1 MTKMA
6 TVRKRGKTWSG
17 RWLVAPYEY
26 DEKGGFATR
35 KEALTFAL
43 DEESKAR
50 ATKALKPGMRKMT
63 FGDFV
68 INHWRHSLDVRTQT
82 KLDYQN
88 SINKHIMPYFGSSI
102 MSEITPLQI
111 KSWTATLK
119 QDEKYFGKN
128 LSAYT
133 IQKYVNL
140 MASILK
146 SAKEN
151 DFIAS
156 SPFEKI
162 RRKKVKPERKAMPL
176 ELEQVEAL
184 IFELPAHVQLMVWLP
199 YLTGMRPSECL
210 GLTIDDFDFLKKE
223 IKISKQISRDTAR
236 VFEPLKTE
244 TSKRTIKLAPNL
256 EKLVKSHVETYGL
269 GQEGLLF
276 QNRLG
281 GILRYKDA
289 ARFFRIAAVKVGLPE
304 RTGMHVLR
312 HTFASQLL
320 RQNKSML
327 HISQLLGH
335 KDVSETS
342 DTYAHLYPDDLG
354 DAILD
359 LDATLGK
366 ITPRRSKKF
375 GTAS

>member
-1 MTKMA
+1 
-6 TVRKRGKTWSG
+6 
-17 RWLVAPYEY
+17 
-26 DEKGGFATR
+26 
-35 KEALTFAL
+35 
-43 DEESKAR
+43 
-50 ATKALKPGMRKMT
+50 
-63 FGDFV
+63 
-68 INHWRHSLDVRTQT
+68 
-82 KLDYQN
+82 
-88 SINKHIMPYFGSSI
+88 
-102 MSEITPLQI
+102 
-111 KSWTATLK
+111 
-119 QDEKYFGKN
+119 
-128 LSAYT
+128 
-133 IQKYVNL
+133 

-184 IFELPAHVQLMVWLP
+184 IFELPEHVRLMVWIP

-210 GLTIDDFDFLKKE
+210 GLTYDDFDFKKKE
-223 IKISKQISRDTAR
+223 VKISKQISRDTDK

-244 TSKRTIKLAPNL
+244 TSERTIKLAPNL
-256 EKLVKSHVETYGL
+256 ENLVKGHVAKHGL
-269 GQEGLLF
+269 GPDNLLF

-289 ARFFRIAAVKVGLPE
+289 ARFFRHAAVKIGLPE

-320 RQNKSML
+320 RQHKSML
-327 HISQLLGH
+327 HISMLLGH
-335 KDVSETS
+335 KDVSETT
-342 DTYAHLYPDDLG
+342 DTYAHLYPEDLS

-366 ITPRRSKKF
+366 ITPRSSKKYE
-375 GTAS
+375 TAS

>member
-1 MTKMA
+1 
-6 TVRKRGKTWSG
+6 
-17 RWLVAPYEY
+17 
-26 DEKGGFATR
+26 
-35 KEALTFAL
+35 
-43 DEESKAR
+43 
-50 ATKALKPGMRKMT
+50 
-63 FGDFV
+63 
-68 INHWRHSLDVRTQT
+68 LDVRKQT

-88 SINKHIMPYFGSSI
+88 SINKHIMPYFGHSI
-102 MSEITPLQI
+102 MSEITPLDIQ
-111 KSWTATLK
+111 SWTATLK

-128 LSAYT
+128 LSSYT

-151 DFIAS
+151 DFITS

-184 IFELPAHVQLMVWLP
+184 IFELPEHVQLMVWIP

-210 GLTIDDFDFLKKE
+210 GLTYDDFDFTKKE
-223 IKISKQISRDTAR
+223 VKISKQISRDTAKI
-236 VFEPLKTE
+236 FEPLKTE
-244 TSKRTIKLAPNL
+244 TSDRAIKLAPNL
-256 EKLVKSHVETYGL
+256 ENLVKEHVAKHGL
-269 GQEGLLF
+269 GPDNLLF

-281 GILRYKDA
+281 GVLRYKDA
-289 ARFFRIAAVKVGLPE
+289 ARFFRHAAVKIGLPE

-320 RQNKSML
+320 RKNHSMF
-327 HISQLLGH
+327 HISKLLGH
-335 KDVSETS
+335 KDESETS
-342 DTYAHLYPDDLG
+342 GTYAHLYPEDLS

-366 ITPRRSKKF
+366 ITPRSAKKF

>member
-1 MTKMA
+1 MA

-17 RWLVAPYEY
+17 RWLISDKSYT
-26 DEKGGFATR
+26 EKGGFITK
-35 KEALTFAL
+35 KEALTYAL

-50 ATKALKPGMRKMT
+50 TTKALKPGYHKMT
-63 FGDFV
+63 FADFV
-68 INHWRHSLDVRTQT
+68 MNHWRHSLDVRKQT

-88 SINKHIMPYFGSSI
+88 SINKHIMPYFGHSI
-102 MSEITPLQI
+102 MSEITPLDIQ
-111 KSWTATLK
+111 SWTVTLK

-128 LSAYT
+128 LSSYT

-184 IFELPAHVQLMVWLP
+184 IFELPEHVQLMVWIP

-210 GLTIDDFDFLKKE
+210 GLTYDDFDFKKKE
-223 IKISKQISRDTAR
+223 VKISKQISRDTAK

-244 TSKRTIKLAPNL
+244 TSDRAIKLAPNL
-256 EKLVKSHVETYGL
+256 ENLVKEHVAKHGL
-269 GQEGLLF
+269 GPENLLF

-281 GILRYKDA
+281 GVLRYKDA
-289 ARFFRIAAVKVGLPE
+289 ARFFRHAAVKIGLPE

-320 RQNKSML
+320 RKNHSMF
-327 HISQLLGH
+327 HISKLLGH
-335 KDVSETS
+335 KDESETS
-342 DTYAHLYPDDLG
+342 GTYAHLYPEDLS

-366 ITPRRSKKF
+366 ITPRSSKKF
-375 GTAS
+375 GAAS